1 MYIIPFI
8 YKKNKLLNNLEIHT
22 IHIISQG
29 NQLWE
34 EADNTNIDVDIIEG
48 NDFVLLSPYKRHGN
62 TIYIPLNPDKTN
74 MDDMYIWN
82 EVEPNTDLLC
92 WKKFSVIYSNNKL
105 WLPAP
110 DKETNDVLEL
120 IINTT
125 A

>member
-22 IHIISQG
+22 IHLISQG

-34 EADNTNIDVDIIEG
+34 EADSTNIDVDIIEG

-110 DKETNDVLEL
+110 DRETNDVLEM

>member
-8 YKKNKLLNNLEIHT
+8 YKKHKLLNNLEIHT
-22 IHIISQG
+22 VHIISQG

-34 EADNTNIDVDIIEG
+34 EGDNTNIDVDIIEG
-48 NDFVLLSPYKRHGN
+48 NDFVLLSPYRKHCN
-62 TIYIPLNPDKTN
+62 MIFIPLNSEKTN
-74 MDDMYIWN
+74 MDDMYVWN
-82 EVEPNTDLLC
+82 EVESNTELLC

-110 DKETNDVLEL
+110 DKETNDVLEM
-120 IINTT
+120 IINTP

>member
-22 IHIISQG
+22 IYLISQG

-34 EADNTNIDVDIIEG
+34 EEDNTNIDVDIIEG

>member
-22 IHIISQG
+22 IHLISQG

-34 EADNTNIDVDIIEG
+34 EADNTNIDIDIIEG
-48 NDFVLLSPYKRHGN
+48 NDFVLLSAYRQYGN
-62 TIYIPLNPDKTN
+62 IIFIPLNPDKTN

-82 EVEPNTDLLC
+82 EVEPNTELLC

-110 DKETNDVLEL
+110 DKETNDVLEM
-120 IINTT
+120 IINTP